1 MVFADVAA
9 ALVDNRGFAE
19 VHAAPSTPWDHPG
32 YFETGFGS
40 NTDALLASMG
50 GDTKFGGA
58 GAMMN
63 GMSGNSTSQNAS
75 GKNEMYDKAF
85 SAFEGLSLKHIL
97 RCRRIEKYYYR
108 CFASHFI
115 PQTIR
120 YCFYTFL
127 STHLSQPSTTHFL
140 YTVTS

>member
-85 SAFEGLSLKHIL
+85 SAFEGFRNPGNSFGGGKNGNANT
-97 RCRRIEKYYYR
+97 R
-108 CFASHFI
+108 SG
-115 PQTIR
+115 TGG
-120 YCFYTFL
+120 
-127 STHLSQPSTTHFL
+127 SV
-140 YTVTS
+140 TV